1 MRVSMDFRKSFLIA
15 WTMLAALSA
24 AACESDDG
32 VVPWENTRVAVES
45 DPEGAV
51 IEVDG
56 TNSGRKTP
64 FTLEL
69 PAGEYQLTLF
79 VRGYQAVN
87 KRVVV
92 QANRTSA
99 INEVLPK

>member
-1 MRVSMDFRKSFLIA
+1 MGLVEVR
-15 WTMLAALSA
+15 T
-24 AACESDDG
+24 
-32 VVPWENTRVAVES
+32 VP
-45 DPEGAV
+45 PGADIIV
-51 IEVDG
+51 NG

-79 VRGYQAVN
+79 IRGYQAVT